1 MFFLR
6 LCYMISSREKMLI
19 LDVVEIKYP
28 AAWSATN
35 ESLPVYASPL
45 ILQIYSIFATA
56 SKCREN
62 NRHSAQ
68 WWLDFWCGLRTIGS
82 KFKFPH
88 LTQTETLIHYNYR
101 SFLCESRVVYFWKFR
116 SHSGQ
121 YTVRLINTCNIH
133 SQVWQESKRYFTNSW
148 DQDYSYFSF
157 FRKGGILNFT
167 YIYLPLA
174 DVDILRSELKKDQR
188 SVPWWGYF

>member
-1 MFFLR
+1 MKVDLRCNMFFLR

-56 SKCREN
+56 NVARTIGILPN
-62 NRHSAQ
+62 DR
-68 WWLDFWCGLRTIGS
+68 LDFWCGLRTIGS

-88 LTQTETLIHYNYR
+88 LTQTKTLSHYNYR

-133 SQVWQESKRYFTNSW
+133 SQVWQGSKRYFTNSW

-157 FRKGGILNFT
+157 FR
-167 YIYLPLA
+167 
-174 DVDILRSELKKDQR
+174 
-188 SVPWWGYF
+188 

>member
-1 MFFLR
+1 MRASLFTLR
-6 LCYMISSREKMLI
+6 RLYYRSI
-19 LDVVEIKYP
+19 
-28 AAWSATN
+28 AF
-35 ESLPVYASPL
+35 SPL
-45 ILQIYSIFATA
+45 QVNVARTIGILPND
-56 SKCREN
+56 R
-62 NRHSAQ
+62 
-68 WWLDFWCGLRTIGS
+68 LDFWCGLRTIGS

-88 LTQTETLIHYNYR
+88 LTQTKTLSHYNYR

-157 FRKGGILNFT
+157 FSLRGYIKL
-167 YIYLPLA
+167 YIYLFTSSW
-174 DVDILRSELKKDQR
+174 RGHLKKRAKKRSTKR
-188 SVPWWGYF
+188 SVVRLFLASKIYDNNKKPTAKQHWQI

>member
-1 MFFLR
+1 MRASLFTLR
-6 LCYMISSREKMLI
+6 RLYYRSI
-19 LDVVEIKYP
+19 
-28 AAWSATN
+28 AF
-35 ESLPVYASPL
+35 SPL
-45 ILQIYSIFATA
+45 QVNVARRIGILPND
-56 SKCREN
+56 R
-62 NRHSAQ
+62 
-68 WWLDFWCGLRTIGS
+68 LDFWCGLRTIGS

-88 LTQTETLIHYNYR
+88 LTQTKTLIHYNYR

-133 SQVWQESKRYFTNSW
+133 SQVWQGSKRYSTNSW

-174 DVDILRSELKKDQR
+174 DEDILRSELKKDLR